1 MGGIRFRDPSCH
13 PVIQEKP
20 TNRKGP
26 LPQPLDLHRGS
37 GASSLSLAAKAVDSC
52 EAQGGWTSTTS
63 WSKGRGGTRCGADEF
78 FLTIKAQWKDGDGA
92 YLIQV
97 AEFSLF
103 LFFELLRIAL
113 LISVSVYK
121 SHGSCLNLVSIFLA
135 QGVIGPGI
143 FAFAQRKTST
153 FLTTFIMAR
162 SPVLSFLLF
171 GALVLL
177 GKRSMESF
185 VGSPATQRRSVVAR
199 RAEEEE
205 EPEKVAAPGDRLKLK
220 AMGNGMDLEMELF
233 KL

>member
-1 MGGIRFRDPSCH
+1 MLELGI
-13 PVIQEKP
+13 
-20 TNRKGP
+20 
-26 LPQPLDLHRGS
+26 DLFGS
-37 GASSLSLAAKAVDSC
+37 GCNRTRDLCFRAAKNLH
-52 EAQGGWTSTTS
+52 
-63 WSKGRGGTRCGADEF
+63 
-78 FLTIKAQWKDGDGA
+78 FLDD
-92 YLIQV
+92 
-97 AEFSLF
+97 
-103 LFFELLRIAL
+103 
-113 LISVSVYK
+113 
-121 SHGSCLNLVSIFLA
+121 
-135 QGVIGPGI
+135 
-143 FAFAQRKTST
+143 
-153 FLTTFIMAR
+153 FIMAR